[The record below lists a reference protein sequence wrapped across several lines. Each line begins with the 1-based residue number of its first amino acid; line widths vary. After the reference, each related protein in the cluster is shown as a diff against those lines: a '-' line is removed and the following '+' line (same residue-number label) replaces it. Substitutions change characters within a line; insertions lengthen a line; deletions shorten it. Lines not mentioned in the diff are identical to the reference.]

1 MRIQVGYDFY
11 TDTYMGKE
19 IPEDS
24 FERKS
29 VEAEALINMITF
41 GRIRKYNLSAEDLY
55 LVKMAICASA
65 ESYYSAD
72 QHKGI
77 KSENNDGYS
86 VTYADGEENVAKI
99 NAIGAADL
107 YLSGTTLRNRMADYD
122 YEC

>member
-1 MRIQVGYDFY
+1 MRIQVDYDFY
-11 TDTYMGKE
+11 TDTYMGEE

-29 VEAEALINMITF
+29 IEAEALINMITF
-41 GRIRKYNLSAEDLY
+41 GRIRKYNLSTEDLY

-65 ESYYSAD
+65 ESYYRAD

-86 VTYADGEENVAKI
+86 ITYTDSEENAVRT

-107 YLSGTTLRNRMADYD
+107 YLSGTTLQNRMVNYG